1 MRPSASE
8 RMPEVWQK
16 KGSIWVDFTEKH
28 QSLVNMLKLLV
39 GVIVIVA
46 IVSALGIFKSA
57 AVAVEIENE
66 VFTITYEEETVV
78 QFSKDDIQSAEL
90 VTTFTMGEAVE
101 ALSEKTYTVG
111 TWENEDWGQY
121 TLCIKQSV
129 ECYIVLTTADGA
141 VCVFNYE
148 SADTTESMCSALLAW

>member
-1 MRPSASE
+1 M
-8 RMPEVWQK
+8 
-16 KGSIWVDFTEKH
+16 GDFAEKH
-28 QSLVNMLKLLV
+28 QGLMNMLKILV

-46 IVSALGIFKSA
+46 IVNALGIFESTTM
-57 AVAVEIENE
+57 AVEIEDE
-66 VFTITYEEETVV
+66 IFTITYQDEIVI

-90 VTTFTMGEAVE
+90 VTTFTMGDAVE
-101 ALSEKTYTVG
+101 SISEKKYIVG

-129 ECYIVLTTADGA
+129 ESYIVLITTDGA

-148 SADTTESMCSALLAW
+148 SVDSTEAMCSALLAW

>member
-1 MRPSASE
+1 M
-8 RMPEVWQK
+8 
-16 KGSIWVDFTEKH
+16 GDFTEKH
-28 QSLVNMLKLLV
+28 QGLVNMLKLLV

-46 IVSALGIFKSA
+46 IVNALGIFKSA
-57 AVAVEIENE
+57 TVAVEIEDE
-66 VFTITYEEETVV
+66 VFTITYEDETVI

-101 ALSEKTYTVG
+101 TLSEKKYTVG

-121 TLCIKQSV
+121 ALCIKQSV
-129 ECYIVLTTADGA
+129 ERYIVLTTTDGA

-148 SADTTESMCSALLAW
+148 SVDTTESMCSTLLAW

>member
-1 MRPSASE
+1 MA
-8 RMPEVWQK
+8 
-16 KGSIWVDFTEKH
+16 DFMEKH
-28 QSLVNMLKLLV
+28 QGLMNMLKLLV

-46 IVSALGIFKSA
+46 IVNALGIFKSA
-57 AVAVEIENE
+57 TVAVEIEDE
-66 VFTITYEEETVV
+66 VFTITYEDETVI

-90 VTTFTMGEAVE
+90 VTAFTMGEAVE
-101 ALSEKTYTVG
+101 TLSGEKYTVG

-129 ECYIVLTTADGA
+129 ERYIVLTTTDGA